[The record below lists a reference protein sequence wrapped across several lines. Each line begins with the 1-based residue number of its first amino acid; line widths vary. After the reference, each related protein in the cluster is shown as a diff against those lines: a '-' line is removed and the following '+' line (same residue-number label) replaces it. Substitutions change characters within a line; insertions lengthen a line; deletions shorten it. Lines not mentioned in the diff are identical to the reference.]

1 MQLDCK
7 LFSQRFLRSNNKKVR
22 YCNTRFDRELQN
34 CEKSL
39 RKSKIVKMQCRGLFL
54 MKVRC
59 FIVYQDYSLFSEGF
73 FQPAEIHRQ
82 QRKHR
87 YNAKY
92 TEDQRFFKGT
102 GSNAAQ
108 NQRNI
113 PYIMRKI
120 PPEKQSAFY
129 QQSDYKRRISTQQYG
144 KKFQS
149 ASFIAK
155 RRPFKS

>member
-1 MQLDCK
+1 MADSEIKLSDEQ
-7 LFSQRFLRSNNKKVR
+7 LFSHITGQSG
-22 YCNTRFDRELQN
+22 QN
-34 CEKSL
+34 CLLPHFSQFAPRQTESNCSDSGSISTWSSVNIPFSKLRRFSL
-39 RKSKIVKMQCRGLFL
+39 FAPIPAPVRFALS
-54 MKVRC
+54 KVRC

-120 PPEKQSAFY
+120 PAETQTKSY
-129 QQSDYKRRISTQQYG
+129 Q
-144 KKFQS
+144 
-149 ASFIAK
+149 
-155 RRPFKS
+155 